1 MLENRKEKYD
11 IVISNPPYISE
22 EEEIEPIV
30 RENEPHL
37 ALYAKE
43 KGLYFY
49 RKILSNISKNLKN
62 QFLIAFEIGC
72 TQKEEI
78 IKIANTYLNN
88 IQIIC
93 QKDLQNRDRM
103 LFIISNSLIK

>member
-1 MLENRKEKYD
+1 MPKKK
-11 IVISNPPYISE
+11 VYIS
-22 EEEIEPIV
+22 IE
-30 RENEPHL
+30 
-37 ALYAKE
+37 K
-43 KGLYFY
+43 F
-49 RKILSNISKNLKN
+49 LKCFITDIFSDN